1 MSTEKVNSMQ
11 TEPMSNS
18 APSSGPSSGSAPKA
32 GSDEK
37 KFSFKLTTMA
47 ARKLRENLRKRGTP
61 ESALRVGVRGGGCSG
76 FTYVL
81 EFDDKEPRSRDLIFT
96 FPVELSDEEK
106 AKEEAAGTKNPEEVR
121 VFCDKKSI
129 LYLNGSTLEWQKT
142 LMYQGFRYANPQE
155 SSSCGCNE
163 SFAI

>member
-1 MSTEKVNSMQ
+1 MSTEKVSPMQ
-11 TEPMSNS
+11 TEPVSNS
-18 APSSGPSSGSAPKA
+18 RPTSGDAPKA
-32 GSDEK
+32 DSSEK
-37 KFSFKLTTMA
+37 KLSFKLTTMA
-47 ARKLRENLRKRGTP
+47 ARKLWENLRKRDTP

-81 EFDDKEPRSRDLIFT
+81 EFDDGEPRSRDLVFT
-96 FPVELSDEEK
+96 FPVELSPEELAAEK
-106 AKEEAAGTKNPEEVR
+106 AKGTKNPEEVR

-155 SSSCGCNE
+155 TSSCGCNE
-163 SFAI
+163 SFAV